1 MKHYIQ
7 RQEVMIDIGPRSDAF
22 RIQHAAAQYARNTLL
37 PALDDIFNE
46 LSTEEVVIHI
56 DRIYI
61 DLGFLDETS
70 LQSGILT
77 SAMYQRIKEELRR
90 VILGESPNSPVTQT
104 SLRDNVLTQWWYY
117 MEHGRLPWNSDRPD
131 EQWYAKVL
139 EMFSVDYA
147 AISRLRRA
155 LRGKPYFRA
164 RISAQHNTAFLENLV
179 TALTSV
185 RHEELGTAVAELA
198 RTLQFIGQ
206 LAGGHLLGAPP
217 PDKPQDEP
225 RDKPQDKPPDKSPGR
240 RVTRQMIRQWTQRL
254 AIFLALPESQRK
266 GFIWSR
272 LLEDAATRPAEWA
285 REGGVDILLDWI
297 WDRPPLMRLLEDA
310 FTGADNLFIS
320 RFRSRYAAIRTRA
333 GDGTSPRVSRAE
345 SPATGKPTD
354 QTQEPGTPEP
364 ENLIMANSPQIN
376 LFPQP
381 TSPTPPDGKELD
393 LAIEEACRIIQFLAD
408 KYREL
413 TGGQDQSQT
422 PQASADLKF
431 LFIQW
436 AERMEDILAVP
447 GYARGNYIRRW
458 LRDVTK
464 SRSAE
469 WANADAISILLDR
482 IWDSPV
488 LMAIAADALTSR
500 AGRFAKQF
508 NDRLKSLQHKSAP
521 TDSKPAPGQPE
532 KASRE
537 EDLLFSD
544 EQVPEEG
551 ILIPNAGVILVH
563 PFLATFFDRL
573 GLRQEKTFKDLDAR
587 QQAIY
592 LIHYL
597 ATGQRTAPEY
607 ELLLPKMLCGYA
619 LEMPLPH
626 DILLTDEACAEG
638 GLLLQN
644 VVQRWEK
651 LKNSSVDALREG
663 FLQRNG
669 KLYNRNDRLS
679 LQVEGSSIDVLLDFL
694 PWNLS
699 LVKLPWLKDILYVE
713 WR

>member
-1 MKHYIQ
+1 MKHHIQ
-7 RQEVMIDIGPRSDAF
+7 RQELLIDIAPRSDAF

-37 PALDDIFNE
+37 PALDEIFNE
-46 LSTEEVVIHI
+46 LSTEDVVIRI
-56 DRIYI
+56 DRIII
-61 DLGFLDETS
+61 DLGFLDEAG
-70 LQSGILT
+70 LQTGVLS

-90 VILGESPNSPVTQT
+90 VILGESPENPVTR
-104 SLRDNVLTQWWYY
+104 SAVRDNVLTQWWYY

-155 LRGKPYFRA
+155 LRDKPYFRA

-185 RHEELGTAVAELA
+185 RHDELGTAVAELA

-206 LAGGHLLGAPP
+206 LADGRLLGAPP
-217 PDKPQDEP
+217 PDKPQDKP
-225 RDKPQDKPPDKSPGR
+225 DKPPEKPPDKSPGR
-240 RVTRQMIRQWTQRL
+240 RATRQMIRQWTRRL
-254 AIFLALPESQRK
+254 AIFLALPESQRE
-266 GFIWSR
+266 GFIWNR

-285 REGGVDILLDWI
+285 REGGINILLDWI

-320 RFRSRYAAIRTRA
+320 RFRSRYAAIGKRT
-333 GDGTSPRVSRAE
+333 GDGTSPRASRAE

-354 QTQEPGTPEP
+354 QTQEPVTPDP
-364 ENLIMANSPQIN
+364 ENLNMANSPQLN
-376 LFPQP
+376 LPRQ
-381 TSPTPPDGKELD
+381 PTPPTPADGKELD

-408 KYREL
+408 KYRGL
-413 TGGQDQSQT
+413 TTGQDQSQT

-488 LMAIAADALTSR
+488 LMGIAADALTSR
-500 AGRFAKQF
+500 AGRFTKQF
-508 NDRLKSLQHKSAP
+508 NDRLKPLQHKDKPPAIE
-521 TDSKPAPGQPE
+521 PAPGQPE

-537 EDLLFSD
+537 EDFLFSD

-551 ILIPNAGVILVH
+551 MLIPNAGVILVH

-573 GLRQEKTFKDLDAR
+573 GLRQGKTFKDLDAR

-597 ATGQRTAPEY
+597 ATGQRIAPEY

-619 LEMPLPH
+619 LEMPLPG

-638 GLLLQN
+638 DLLLQN

-679 LQVEGSSIDVLLDFL
+679 LQVEASSIDVLLDSL

-699 LVKLPWLKDILYVE
+699 LVKLPWLKEMLYVE

>member
-1 MKHYIQ
+1 MKHHIQ
-7 RQEVMIDIGPRSDAF
+7 RQELLIDIGPRSDAF
-22 RIQHAAAQYARNTLL
+22 RVQHAAAQYARNTLL
-37 PALDDIFNE
+37 PALDEIFNE
-46 LSTEEVVIHI
+46 LSTEDVVIHI
-56 DRIYI
+56 DRIFI
-61 DLGFLDETS
+61 DLGFLDEAS
-70 LQSGILT
+70 LQLGVLT
-77 SAMYQRIKEELRR
+77 SAMYQRIKEELWR
-90 VILGESPNSPVTQT
+90 VILGESFEHRVTR
-104 SLRDNVLTQWWYY
+104 SAVRDNVLTQWWYY
-117 MEHGRLPWNSDRPD
+117 MEHGHLPWNSDRPD

-139 EMFSVDYA
+139 EMFSVDYP

-155 LRGKPYFRA
+155 LQDKPYFRA

-185 RHEELGTAVAELA
+185 RHEGLGTAVAELT
-198 RTLQFIGQ
+198 RTFRFIER
-206 LAGGHLLGAPP
+206 LAAGHLLGATSQDKL
-217 PDKPQDEP
+217 PDKPQD
-225 RDKPQDKPPDKSPGR
+225 KSSNKPPER
-240 RVTRQMIRQWTQRL
+240 RATRQMIRQWAQRL
-254 AIFLALPESQRK
+254 AVFLALPESQRRE
-266 GFIWSR
+266 FIWNR
-272 LLEDAATRPAEWA
+272 LLEDAATQPAKWA
-285 REGGVDILLDWI
+285 REAGVDILLDWI
-297 WDRPPLMRLLEDA
+297 WDRPPLMRLLTDA

-333 GDGTSPRVSRAE
+333 GDGSSPRTSHDE

-354 QTQEPGTPEP
+354 QTPEVVTPEP
-364 ENLIMANSPQIN
+364 ENLTMANSPQLN
-376 LFPQP
+376 FPRQP
-381 TSPTPPDGKELD
+381 TPPTPPDGKVLD

-413 TGGQDQSQT
+413 TGGQDQSET
-422 PQASADLKF
+422 RQASAELKSLF
-431 LFIQW
+431 LQW

-458 LRDVTK
+458 LRDVMK

-500 AGRFAKQF
+500 SGRFAKQF

-532 KASRE
+532 KPSRE
-537 EDLLFSD
+537 EDLLFRD
-544 EQVPEEG
+544 EQIPEEG
-551 ILIPNAGVILVH
+551 ILIPHAGVVLVH
-563 PFLATFFDRL
+563 PFLATFFSRL
-573 GLRQEKTFKDLDAR
+573 GLLDGKTFKDLDAR

-592 LIHYL
+592 LVHYL
-597 ATGQRTAPEY
+597 ATGERTAPEY
-607 ELLLPKMLCGYA
+607 ELVLPKMLCGYA
-619 LEMPLPH
+619 LEMPLPG

-638 GLLLQN
+638 DLLLRN

-679 LQVEGSSIDVLLDFL
+679 LQVEASSIDVLLDFL
-694 PWNLS
+694 PWNLG
-699 LVKLPWLKDILYVE
+699 LVKLPWLKEMLYVE